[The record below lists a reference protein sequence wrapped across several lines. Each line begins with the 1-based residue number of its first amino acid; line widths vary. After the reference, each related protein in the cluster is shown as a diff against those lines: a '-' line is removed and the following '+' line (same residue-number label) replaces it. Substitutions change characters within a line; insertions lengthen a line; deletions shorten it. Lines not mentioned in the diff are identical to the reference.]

1 MRSMID
7 NNTEIVSLPRKRKKL
22 YGVIYSKYK
31 KFQKQKMSYLLEKKL
46 VFSIICSKC
55 NNRDTKL
62 LKEKESIETLK
73 ILGLI
78 ENLWLL

>member
-7 NNTEIVSLPRKRKKL
+7 NNTKIVSLPRKRKKL
-22 YGVIYSKYK
+22 YGIISSKHR
-31 KFQKQKMSYLLEKKL
+31 KFEKQKMSYLLEKIL

-55 NNRDTKL
+55 KNKDAKL
-62 LKEKESIETLK
+62 FQEKESVETLK